1 MSGITL
7 SDGSVLP
14 SDTVNSLAGGAN
26 INMSTISSS
35 SQLLSMSTDEIA
47 ALVAQIDRLIKT
59 QNDTIISTQKNI
71 TMLQASIDNPVTGYQ
86 ARYKSTMKAY
96 STSVYNYIAQSSLV
110 VAASARLN
118 SLNST
123 LSSVLLEEQADIS
136 TMNGYAQIYST
147 FILQIQAN
155 DSALSSELNSYNT
168 LSTTMGSLVNDYMI
182 KMSSLQNT
190 TDPATASTL
199 STAITNNRTQQIPV
213 NTFIQSTLQTISTMS
228 FISTNYQNDLNNYGT
243 DSLYSALKNRVFSTI
258 EQLWAEQARL
268 TSSIS
273 NFDRSIFLLQQSTM
287 QEFTQL
293 GGQINTFYTDKS
305 TQIQNQIL
313 KVKYSVQEW
322 ESFFG
327 YVISQCMIT
336 KLQVYNTID
345 LLTYQIQQTPDSSKS
360 AAINKYFTDQAT
372 MQLIIDAL
380 NPLITNISDI
390 YQTITTELALRS
402 TFIGNYQQKTMME
415 LNVFSSPGSKAS
427 YSTTY
432 PALLNTI
439 AGNVTN
445 INASIGLRSGKIQTL
460 IGTFDNINTSIQ
472 YLRGTNTNIYPNLSF
487 LPPDRITA
495 EVPFGLNM
503 SEFEIPGLDI
513 ITFP

>member
-7 SDGSVLP
+7 SDGSILP

-26 INMSTISSS
+26 INISTISNS
-35 SQLLSMSTDEIA
+35 SQLLSLTTDQIA
-47 ALVAQIDRLIKT
+47 ALVAQIDGLIKT

-110 VAASARLN
+110 VSATARLN

-136 TMNGYAQIYST
+136 TMNGYAAMYSS
-147 FILQIQAN
+147 FILKIQTN
-155 DSALSSELNSYNT
+155 DSALSSELNNYNT
-168 LSTTMGSLVNDYMI
+168 LSTTMGSLVNDYMT
-182 KMSSLQNT
+182 KMSSLQHT

-199 STAITNNRTQQIPV
+199 STAMANDLIQEIPIG
-213 NTFIQSTLQTISTMS
+213 TFIQSTLQTISTMS

-258 EQLWAEQARL
+258 EQLWAEQARI

-273 NFDRSIFLLQQSTM
+273 NFDRTIFLLQQSTI

-293 GGQINTFYTDKS
+293 GGQINTFYTDKT

-313 KVKYSVQEW
+313 KIKYSVQEW

-360 AAINKYFTDQAT
+360 AAIIQYSTDQAT

-380 NPLITNISDI
+380 NPLITNINDI
-390 YQTITTELALRS
+390 YQTITAELALRS
-402 TFIGNYQQKTMME
+402 TFIGNYKQKTMME
-415 LNVFSSPGSKAS
+415 LNVFSSPESKAN

-439 AGNVTN
+439 AANVTN
-445 INASIGLRSGKIQTL
+445 INASISSRSGKIQTF
-460 IGTFDNINTSIQ
+460 IATFDNINTTIQ
-472 YLRGTNTNIYPNLSF
+472 TLRGTNTNVYPNLAF

-495 EVPFGLNM
+495 EVPFALNM
-503 SEFEIPGLDI
+503 SEFEIPGLDAL
-513 ITFP
+513 TFP

>member
-7 SDGSVLP
+7 SDERVLS
-14 SDTVNSLAGGAN
+14 SDMVNSLAGGAN
-26 INMSTISSS
+26 INLSTISSS
-35 SQLLSMSTDEIA
+35 SQLLSMSTEQIA
-47 ALVAQIDRLIKT
+47 ALVAQIDALIKS
-59 QNDTIISTQKNI
+59 QNDIIISTQRNV

-86 ARYKSTMKAY
+86 AKYRSTMKAY

-110 VAASARLN
+110 NLAATRLDN
-118 SLNST
+118 LNST
-123 LSSVLLEEQADIS
+123 LSSLLREEQDDIS
-136 TMNGYAQIYST
+136 TMNGYAEIYST
-147 FILQIQAN
+147 FILKIQTN
-155 DSALSSELNSYNT
+155 DSSLSSELGNYRR

-182 KMSSLQNT
+182 KFSTLQTT
-190 TDPATASTL
+190 TDPVMERTL
-199 STAITNNRTQQIPV
+199 STAIADNLTEQIPIS
-213 NTFIQSTLQTISTMS
+213 TTIQSTLQTISTMS
-228 FISTNYQNDLNNYGT
+228 FLSTNYQDDLNNYGT
-243 DSLYSALKNRVFSTI
+243 DSLYSALRNRVFSTI
-258 EQLWAEQARL
+258 EQLWAEQRRI

-273 NFDRSIFLLQQSTM
+273 NFDRTIFLLQQNTL

-293 GGQINTFYTDKS
+293 GGQINTFYTDKT

-313 KVKYSVQEW
+313 KIKYSVQEW

-327 YVISQCMIT
+327 YVTSQCMIT

-360 AAINKYFTDQAT
+360 AAINQYSTDQAT

-380 NPLITNISDI
+380 NPLIANISDI
-390 YQTITTELALRS
+390 YQTITTELGLRA

-439 AGNVTN
+439 AENITN

-460 IGTFDNINTSIQ
+460 MMTFDTINANIQI
-472 YLRGTNTNIYPNLSF
+472 LRGANTNTYPNLAF
-487 LPPDRITA
+487 LPPDRIVA

-503 SEFEIPGLDI
+503 SEFEIPGLNAL
-513 ITFP
+513 TFP